1 MGLLEVCH
9 QQVHRLL
16 QVGRM
21 ETHLLQVG
29 LLEVGLP

>member
-1 MGLLEVCH
+1 MGLLQAGLLEVGCLEVWH

-21 ETHLLQVG
+21 E
-29 LLEVGLP
+29 